1 MLVSI
6 QRFTNGGAA
15 FRCPSCKMAVNL
27 GEGGTLDKLGANTFY
42 NSVNNILESSGG
54 SSAGGGGVG
63 DINDGVAATTLRAP
77 NKLVNG
83 CGGGGGGG
91 RDLSIPGW
99 TPSKELQ
106 ADPAW
111 PLGGGGIWNNRTPL
125 RTPLMGSGGNDTA
138 WKPLSNNG
146 GGGGGGGHTESNGP
160 VASMPWSSSPV
171 ICQPPQTTSAPNAFG
186 FPSSGRGGGSL
197 IPHGGLQCSCGEK
210 SPATHRC
217 HDCSED
223 LCPTCVSAH
232 QRVKVTRGHKIAP
245 LESKES
251 ALPLSR
257 MGVPSLHSPPSSA
270 AAAAASK
277 MHSAPTSSGAAA
289 VSSSA
294 DVMRVYADA
303 VDKAKADSEK
313 LMMQAKQELAL
324 IADVKGKTAD
334 MEVRINM
341 GSKAVQQE
349 VKKMV
354 EAFLATVRERE
365 QELLTRLEA
374 VRTTKIEALS
384 EQQQNLVAAEAHIR
398 NIGNEMA
405 ACCNGAPGREIA
417 LIEVCKK
424 AKAAFADV
432 HANCGPLTVHEDD
445 VFEFSRPQPG
455 ANPAGSQIFDL
466 LRTVG
471 YVGGSGF
478 AKNSTAEGDGIKR
491 AILGKDAW

>member
-1 MLVSI
+1 MV
-6 QRFTNGGAA
+6 
-15 FRCPSCKMAVNL
+15 VDL
-27 GEGGTLDKLGANTFY
+27 GEDGNLDKLGANTFY
-42 NSVNNILESSGG
+42 NILESSGG
-54 SSAGGGGVG
+54 SSAGVAN
-63 DINDGVAATTLRAP
+63 DIADGLGATTLRAP

-83 CGGGGGGG
+83 GGGG
-91 RDLSIPGW
+91 RGGGGDIPGW

-125 RTPLMGSGGNDTA
+125 MGSGGNDNAA

-146 GGGGGGGHTESNGP
+146 GSDGHTESNGP
-160 VASMPWSSSPV
+160 ASSLPWGSSPV
-171 ICQPPQTTSAPNAFG
+171 ICQPPQMTPAPNAAFG
-186 FPSSGRGGGSL
+186 FPGRGAPH
-197 IPHGGLQCSCGEK
+197 PHGGMQCQSCGEK

-217 HDCSED
+217 HDCGED

-232 QRVKVTRGHKIAP
+232 QRVKVTRGHKIVP
-245 LESKES
+245 LAAAESRES
-251 ALPLSR
+251 QIPSL
-257 MGVPSLHSPPSSA
+257 MGPGSSLHSPPRSSA
-270 AAAAASK
+270 NAASK
-277 MHSAPTSSGAAA
+277 MQPTTPVSSAPTQ
-289 VSSSA
+289 SA

-324 IADVKGKTAD
+324 IADVRGKTAD

-341 GSKAVQQE
+341 RSKAVQQE
-349 VKKMV
+349 VKKMT
-354 EAFLATVRERE
+354 EAFLAAVKERE
-365 QELLTRLEA
+365 QELLSRLEA
-374 VRTTKIEALS
+374 VRTTKVEALS
-384 EQQQNLVAAEAHIR
+384 EQQQSLVAAEAHIR
-398 NIGNEMA
+398 NVGNEMA
-405 ACCNGAPGREIA
+405 ACCSGAPGREIA
-417 LIEVCKK
+417 LIEACKK

-432 HANCGPLTVHEDD
+432 HATCGPLTVHEDD

-455 ANPAGSQIFDL
+455 AGGPGAQIFDL

-478 AKNSTAEGDGIKR
+478 AKSSTAEGDGIKR

>member
-1 MLVSI
+1 ML
-6 QRFTNGGAA
+6 
-15 FRCPSCKMAVNL
+15 
-27 GEGGTLDKLGANTFY
+27 
-42 NSVNNILESSGG
+42 
-54 SSAGGGGVG
+54 
-63 DINDGVAATTLRAP
+63 
-77 NKLVNG
+77 
-83 CGGGGGGG
+83 
-91 RDLSIPGW
+91 
-99 TPSKELQ
+99 
-106 ADPAW
+106 
-111 PLGGGGIWNNRTPL
+111 
-125 RTPLMGSGGNDTA
+125 GSGGNDTA

-146 GGGGGGGHTESNGP
+146 GGVGGPTERNGP
-160 VASMPWSSSPV
+160 VASLPWSSSPV
-171 ICQPPQTTSAPNAFG
+171 ICQRPQTTSVSNAFG
-186 FPSSGRGGGSL
+186 LSHGGGGGTL

-210 SPATHRC
+210 SPATHHC

-232 QRVKVTRGHKIAP
+232 QRVKVTRGHKIVP
-245 LESKES
+245 IESKES
-251 ALPLSR
+251 GNSGGHPLPLSQ
-257 MGVPSLHSPPSSA
+257 MAPSLHSPPRSA
-270 AAAAASK
+270 AAAAAAATVSK
-277 MHSAPTSSGAAA
+277 MHSAPTSVAAA
-289 VSSSA
+289 VSSTQSA

-303 VDKAKADSEK
+303 VDRAKADSEK

-341 GSKAVQQE
+341 RSKAVQQE
-349 VKKMV
+349 VKKMT
-354 EAFLATVRERE
+354 EAFLAAVRERE
-365 QELLTRLEA
+365 QELLTRLDA

-405 ACCNGAPGREIA
+405 ACCSGVPGREIA
-417 LIEVCKK
+417 LIEACKK

-432 HANCGPLTVHEDD
+432 HATCGPLTVHEDD
-445 VFEFSRPQPG
+445 VFEFSRPQPDG
-455 ANPAGSQIFDL
+455 SPGSQIFDL